1 MTDLEE
7 KALALYWKGWE
18 FGWDNPYNLAAS
30 ILGLLFAPPEMRE
43 SLLPY
48 SRLKTH
54 KPRTKTLTR
63 STPSD
68 PIHQQS
74 RPGRT
79 RTERRSRLL

>member
-48 SRLKTH
+48 SRLNKDAQAANEDFDEEH
-54 KPRTKTLTR
+54 AK
-63 STPSD
+63 
-68 PIHQQS
+68 
-74 RPGRT
+74 
-79 RTERRSRLL
+79 